1 MRRTL
6 WRLCGAL
13 AVAAPFLGCPSPST
27 ALEAATHIALAA
39 LRPSTLA
46 IDPVASRAYIGN
58 RGANASSAHTVS
70 VIDLV
75 TRSELGTVPVG
86 DRPAGIA
93 TNPSSGLVYVANHAD
108 DSLTVFHGP
117 SMRMVATIP
126 LAGGPRSVLVDPNA
140 GRLYVSLARQ
150 ASVAVLD
157 AANLGSL
164 GIIETGPEPRALALD
179 RVRGRL
185 YVTTAGRDEGTD
197 KLVIVDPERLAV
209 VGQVGVGSRPVALAV
224 LEGLGRI
231 YVANSLDG
239 SITIVDAD
247 RLSVAGTVPSLGGR
261 IRSIAVNERR
271 PRVYVAAGEQGRI
284 SAIDPLVGD
293 VVESLEIGS
302 RADNIA
308 VDPAT
313 ARVYVVSGQEAALRV
328 LADPRP
334 LPIGSNGSHITFQVS
349 GGIAGIQDVL
359 TIDSAGQAQL
369 QRRGAVVGS
378 TALSPDRMQ
387 ELLAL
392 FSEGEFFALR
402 PGYPAPRPIPD
413 GLEFTVTFRDNGRT
427 QVVVTSTGGTP
438 PPELMDIVRRLER
451 LRQELLLP
459 TGPLVTMPRLAN

>member
-1 MRRTL
+1 
-6 WRLCGAL
+6 L
-13 AVAAPFLGCPSPST
+13 AVATPFLISPSSST
-27 ALEAATHIALAA
+27 ALESATQIPLNGP
-39 LRPSTLA
+39 RPSTVA

-58 RGANASSAHTVS
+58 RGVNASSGHTVS

-75 TRSELGTVPVG
+75 TRTELGTIPVG
-86 DRPAGIA
+86 ERPAGIA
-93 TNPSSGLVYVANHAD
+93 TNPASGLVYVANHAD

-117 SMRMVATIP
+117 SLRMVATIP
-126 LAGGPRSVLVDPNA
+126 LSGGPRSVLVDPNA
-140 GRLYVSLARQ
+140 GRVYVSLSRL

-164 GIIETGPEPRALALD
+164 GVIETGPEPRALALD

-185 YVTTAGRDEGTD
+185 YVTTAGREEGTD
-197 KLVIVDPERLAV
+197 KLVIVDSERMTLV
-209 VGQVGVGSRPVALAV
+209 GTVDVGQRPIALGV

-239 SITIVDAD
+239 SITVVDAD

-271 PRVYVAAGEQGRI
+271 PRVYVAAGETGRI

-293 VVESLEIGS
+293 IVESIEIGS

-308 VDPAT
+308 VDSAT
-313 ARVYVVSGQEAALRV
+313 ARVYVVSGQDAVLRV

-334 LPIGSNGSHITFQVS
+334 LPVGSNGAHITFQVS

-359 TIDSAGQAQL
+359 TIDSNGQAQL
-369 QRRGAVVGS
+369 QRRGAIVGS
-378 TALSPDRMQ
+378 TSLSSDRVQ
-387 ELLAL
+387 EFLAL
-392 FSEGEFFALR
+392 FSEGDFFALR

-413 GLEFTVTFRDNGRT
+413 GLDFTVTFQDNGRT
-427 QVVVTSTGGTP
+427 QMVVTSTGGTP
-438 PPELMDIVRRLER
+438 PAELMDIVRRLER
-451 LRQELLLP
+451 LRQELLMP
-459 TGPLVTMPRLAN
+459 TGPLVTAPRSPN